1 MKLKPFKEIIAMS
14 KEKLNEALAPM
25 RARKVKAQADLKKSE
40 IDEKIVVIE
49 SEVQEMC
56 SSQELDFERLFDN
69 LDKIA
74 LLERRKKQYDK
85 VLNDLFP
92 EDCKCDESN

>member
-1 MKLKPFKEIIAMS
+1 MKLRPFKEIIAMS
-14 KEKLNEALAPM
+14 KEKLNEALAPI
-25 RARKVKAQADLKKSE
+25 RARKVKTQAEMKKSE
-40 IDEKIVVIE
+40 IDEKIVVLE

-56 SSQELDFERLFDN
+56 TTQDINFDALFEK

-74 LLERRKKQYDK
+74 LLERRKRQYDK

-92 EDCKCDESN
+92 DE

>member
-1 MKLKPFKEIIAMS
+1 MKLKPFKDLISMTS
-14 KEKLNEALAPM
+14 DKLKEALAPI
-25 RARKVKAQADLKKSE
+25 RARKVQIQAEMKKSE
-40 IDEKIVVIE
+40 IDEKIAVLE
-49 SEVQEMC
+49 SEIQEMC
-56 SSQELDFERLFDN
+56 ATTDINFDSLFDK

-92 EDCKCDESN
+92 DD

>member
-14 KEKLNEALAPM
+14 KEKLDEALAPI
-25 RARKVKAQADLKKSE
+25 RARKVKTQADMKKAE
-40 IDEKIVVIE
+40 IDEKIVVLE

-56 SSQELDFERLFDN
+56 SVKDINFDNLFER

-74 LLERRKKQYDK
+74 LFERRKKQYDK
-85 VLNDLFP
+85 VLDELFP
-92 EDCKCDESN
+92 EE

>member
-1 MKLKPFKEIIAMS
+1 MKLKPFKEIISMS
-14 KEKLNEALAPM
+14 KEKLDEALAPI
-25 RARKVKAQADLKKSE
+25 RAKKVKTRAEMKKSE
-40 IDEKIVVIE
+40 IDEKIVILE

-56 SSQELDFERLFDN
+56 AVKEIDFDKLCEK

-85 VLNDLFP
+85 VLEELFP
-92 EDCKCDESN
+92 KE

>member
-1 MKLKPFKEIIAMS
+1 MKLKPFKDLISMTS
-14 KEKLNEALAPM
+14 DKLKEALAPI
-25 RARKVKAQADLKKSE
+25 RARKVRIQAEMKKSE
-40 IDEKIVVIE
+40 IDEKIAVLE
-49 SEVQEMC
+49 SEIQEMC
-56 SSQELDFERLFDN
+56 ATTEINFDSLFDK

-92 EDCKCDESN
+92 DD

>member
-14 KEKLNEALAPM
+14 KEKLNEALAPI
-25 RARKVKAQADLKKSE
+25 RARKVKTQAEMKKSE
-40 IDEKIVVIE
+40 IDEKIITLE
-49 SEVQEMC
+49 TEIQEMC
-56 SSQELDFERLFDN
+56 SATEINFDSLFEK

-85 VLNDLFP
+85 VLGELFP
-92 EDCKCDESN
+92 DE

>member
-1 MKLKPFKEIIAMS
+1 MKLKPFKDLIAMS
-14 KEKLNEALAPM
+14 KEKLDEALAPI
-25 RARKVKAQADLKKSE
+25 RARKVKTQADMKKAE
-40 IDEKIVVIE
+40 IDEKIVVLE

-56 SSQELDFERLFDN
+56 SVKEIDFDNLFDK

-85 VLNDLFP
+85 ILGELFP
-92 EDCKCDESN
+92 ED

>member
-1 MKLKPFKEIIAMS
+1 MKLKPFKEIIAMN
-14 KEKLNEALAPM
+14 KEKLNEALAPI
-25 RARKVKAQADLKKSE
+25 RARKVKTQAEMKKSE

-49 SEVQEMC
+49 SEIQEMC
-56 SSQELDFERLFDN
+56 TGTDINFDSLFEK

-85 VLNDLFP
+85 VLNELFP
-92 EDCKCDESN
+92 EE

>member
-14 KEKLNEALAPM
+14 KEKLNEALAPI
-25 RARKVKAQADLKKSE
+25 RARKVKTQAEMKKSE
-40 IDEKIVVIE
+40 IDEKIVVLE

-56 SSQELDFERLFDN
+56 SVQEINFDN
-69 LDKIA
+69 LFEKLDKIA

-85 VLNDLFP
+85 ILGELFP
-92 EDCKCDESN
+92 DDNE

>member
-14 KEKLNEALAPM
+14 KEKLNEALAPI
-25 RARKVKAQADLKKSE
+25 RARKVQTQAEMKKSE
-40 IDEKIVVIE
+40 IDEKIVVLE

-56 SSQELDFERLFDN
+56 SVQQLDFDSLFEK

-85 VLNDLFP
+85 ILGELFP
-92 EDCKCDESN
+92 ED

>member
-14 KEKLNEALAPM
+14 KEKLNEALAPI
-25 RARKVKAQADLKKSE
+25 RARKVKTQAEMKKSE
-40 IDEKIVVIE
+40 IDERIVVIE

-56 SSQELDFERLFDN
+56 TTQDINFDSLFEK

-85 VLNDLFP
+85 VLSDLFP
-92 EDCKCDESN
+92 DE

>member
-1 MKLKPFKEIIAMS
+1 MKLKPFKEIISMS
-14 KEKLNEALAPM
+14 KDKLNEALAPI
-25 RARKVKAQADLKKSE
+25 RARKVKTQAEMKKSE

-49 SEVQEMC
+49 SEIQEMC
-56 SSQELDFERLFDN
+56 TTTEINFDSLFDK
-69 LDKIA
+69 LDKIG

-92 EDCKCDESN
+92 ED